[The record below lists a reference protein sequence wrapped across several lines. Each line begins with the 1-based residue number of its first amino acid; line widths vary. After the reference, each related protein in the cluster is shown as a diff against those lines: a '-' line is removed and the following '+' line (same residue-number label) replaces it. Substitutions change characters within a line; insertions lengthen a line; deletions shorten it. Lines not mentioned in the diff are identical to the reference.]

1 MNCRP
6 EDMLVYAVT
15 DRAWLK
21 GESLKDQVEKALKG
35 GATFVQLREKNLDRR
50 LFLEEAAAIKELCDS
65 FHVPFVIND
74 DVEIALA
81 SGADGV
87 HVGQKDMDV
96 KEARRRLG
104 PGKIIGVSC
113 KTVEQAKAAE
123 AGGADY
129 LGVGAMYP
137 TDTKSDT
144 SQVTVETLKAIC
156 RAVDIPVVAIGGIR
170 ADRIQPLKGTGA
182 DGVAVVSAIFGQPD
196 IEAAARRLKETAE
209 MYLGRHRR
217 RKTVLTIAGSDSSGG
232 AGIQADL
239 KTMLAN
245 GVYGMSAITA
255 LTAQNTTGVSGIFP
269 VTPEFLAMQIDS
281 VFSDIRPDAVKIGM
295 VSSGELIRV
304 IAERL
309 SYYKAE
315 NIVVDPVMI
324 STSGSRLLDEDAV
337 GALKE
342 LLLPMA
348 AVATPN
354 IPEAEV
360 LSGICIRSSEDMVRA
375 AEIISREYG
384 CAVLC
389 KGGHRLNDAVG
400 ALKELLLPMAAVA
413 TPNIPEAEVLS
424 GICIRSSEDMV
435 RAAEI
440 ISREYGCAVLCKGG
454 HRLND
459 ANDLLYRDGGFC
471 WFMGRRI
478 DNPNTHGTGCT
489 LSSAIASGL
498 ARGYSLEQAVERAK
512 EYLSGALEAMLDLG
526 SGSGPMDHGFQI
538 P

>member
-35 GATFVQLREKNLDRR
+35 GVTFVQLREKNLDRR

-217 RKTVLTIAGSDSSGG
+217 RKTVLTIA
-232 AGIQADL
+232 
-239 KTMLAN
+239 
-245 GVYGMSAITA
+245 
-255 LTAQNTTGVSGIFP
+255 
-269 VTPEFLAMQIDS
+269 
-281 VFSDIRPDAVKIGM
+281 
-295 VSSGELIRV
+295 
-304 IAERL
+304 
-309 SYYKAE
+309 E

-324 STSGSRLLDEDAV
+324 STSGSRLLDE
-337 GALKE
+337 
-342 LLLPMA
+342 
-348 AVATPN
+348 
-354 IPEAEV
+354 
-360 LSGICIRSSEDMVRA
+360 
-375 AEIISREYG
+375 
-384 CAVLC
+384 
-389 KGGHRLNDAVG
+389 DAVG

>member
-21 GESLKDQVEKALKG
+21 GENLKDQVEKALKG
-35 GATFVQLREKNLDRR
+35 GVTFVQLREKNLDRR

-348 AVATPN
+348 AVVTPN

-360 LSGICIRSSEDMVRA
+360 LSGIRIRSSEDR
-375 AEIISREYG
+375 
-384 CAVLC
+384 
-389 KGGHRLNDAVG
+389 
-400 ALKELLLPMAAVA
+400 
-413 TPNIPEAEVLS
+413 
-424 GICIRSSEDMV
+424 V

-498 ARGYSLEQAVERAK
+498 ARGYGLEQAVESAK

>member
-21 GESLKDQVEKALKG
+21 GENLKDQVEKALKG
-35 GATFVQLREKNLDRR
+35 GVTFVQLREKNLDRR

-196 IEAAARRLKETAE
+196 IEAAARGLRETAE

-217 RKTVLTIAGSDSSGG
+217 RKTALTIAGSDPSGG

-269 VTPEFLAMQIDS
+269 VTPEFLGMQIDS

-295 VSSGELIRV
+295 VSSKELIRV
-304 IAERL
+304 IADRL

-324 STSGSRLLDEDAV
+324 STSGSRLIDEDAV

-348 AVATPN
+348 AVVTPN

-360 LSGICIRSSEDMVRA
+360 LSGIR
-375 AEIISREYG
+375 
-384 CAVLC
+384 
-389 KGGHRLNDAVG
+389 
-400 ALKELLLPMAAVA
+400 
-413 TPNIPEAEVLS
+413 
-424 GICIRSSEDMV
+424 IRSSEDMV

-498 ARGYSLEQAVERAK
+498 ARGYGLEQAVESAK

>member
-35 GATFVQLREKNLDRR
+35 GVTFVQLREKNLDRS
-50 LFLEEAAAIKELCDS
+50 LFLEEASAIKELCAS

-104 PGKIIGVSC
+104 PEKIIGVSC

-170 ADRIQPLKGTGA
+170 ADRIGPLRGTGA

-196 IEAAARRLKETAE
+196 IEAAARRLKETAG

-217 RKTVLTIAGSDSSGG
+217 RKTALTIAGSDPSGG

-348 AVATPN
+348 AVVTPN

-375 AEIISREYG
+375 AE
-384 CAVLC
+384 
-389 KGGHRLNDAVG
+389 
-400 ALKELLLPMAAVA
+400 
-413 TPNIPEAEVLS
+413 T
-424 GICIRSSEDMV
+424 
-435 RAAEI
+435 

-498 ARGYSLEQAVERAK
+498 ARGYGLEQAVEGAK

>member
-35 GATFVQLREKNLDRR
+35 GVTFVQLREKNLDRR
-50 LFLEEAAAIKELCDS
+50 LFLEEAATIKELCDS

-156 RAVDIPVVAIGGIR
+156 RAVDIPVIAIGGIGR
-170 ADRIQPLKGTGA
+170 GNVERLAGSGIC
-182 DGVAVVSAIFGQPD
+182 GVAVVSAIFGQPD

-389 KGGHRLNDAVG
+389 KGGHRLNDA
-400 ALKELLLPMAAVA
+400 
-413 TPNIPEAEVLS
+413 
-424 GICIRSSEDMV
+424 
-435 RAAEI
+435 
-440 ISREYGCAVLCKGG
+440 
-454 HRLND
+454 
-459 ANDLLYRDGGFC
+459 NDLLYRDGGFC

>member
-35 GATFVQLREKNLDRR
+35 GVTFVQLREKNLDRR

-170 ADRIQPLKGTGA
+170 ADRVQPSGRTG
-182 DGVAVVSAIFGQPD
+182 
-196 IEAAARRLKETAE
+196 
-209 MYLGRHRR
+209 
-217 RKTVLTIAGSDSSGG
+217 SS
-232 AGIQADL
+232 L
-239 KTMLAN
+239 
-245 GVYGMSAITA
+245 
-255 LTAQNTTGVSGIFP
+255 
-269 VTPEFLAMQIDS
+269 
-281 VFSDIRPDAVKIGM
+281 
-295 VSSGELIRV
+295 
-304 IAERL
+304 
-309 SYYKAE
+309 
-315 NIVVDPVMI
+315 
-324 STSGSRLLDEDAV
+324 
-337 GALKE
+337 
-342 LLLPMA
+342 
-348 AVATPN
+348 
-354 IPEAEV
+354 
-360 LSGICIRSSEDMVRA
+360 
-375 AEIISREYG
+375 
-384 CAVLC
+384 
-389 KGGHRLNDAVG
+389 
-400 ALKELLLPMAAVA
+400 
-413 TPNIPEAEVLS
+413 
-424 GICIRSSEDMV
+424 
-435 RAAEI
+435 
-440 ISREYGCAVLCKGG
+440 
-454 HRLND
+454 
-459 ANDLLYRDGGFC
+459 
-471 WFMGRRI
+471 
-478 DNPNTHGTGCT
+478 
-489 LSSAIASGL
+489 
-498 ARGYSLEQAVERAK
+498 
-512 EYLSGALEAMLDLG
+512 
-526 SGSGPMDHGFQI
+526 
-538 P
+538 

>member
-35 GATFVQLREKNLDRR
+35 GVTFVQLREKNLDRR

-384 CAVLC
+384 CA
-389 KGGHRLNDAVG
+389 
-400 ALKELLLPMAAVA
+400 
-413 TPNIPEAEVLS
+413 
-424 GICIRSSEDMV
+424 
-435 RAAEI
+435 
-440 ISREYGCAVLCKGG
+440 
-454 HRLND
+454 
-459 ANDLLYRDGGFC
+459 NDLLYRDGGFC

>member
-35 GATFVQLREKNLDRR
+35 GVTFVQLREKNLDRR
-50 LFLEEAAAIKELCDS
+50 LFLEEAATIKELCDS

-324 STSGSRLLDEDAV
+324 STSGSRLLDE
-337 GALKE
+337 
-342 LLLPMA
+342 
-348 AVATPN
+348 
-354 IPEAEV
+354 
-360 LSGICIRSSEDMVRA
+360 
-375 AEIISREYG
+375 
-384 CAVLC
+384 
-389 KGGHRLNDAVG
+389 
-400 ALKELLLPMAAVA
+400 ELLLPMAAVA

>member
-21 GESLKDQVEKALKG
+21 GESLKDQVEKALRG
-35 GATFVQLREKNLDRR
+35 GATFVQLREKNLDRS
-50 LFLEEAAAIKELCDS
+50 LFLEEAAAIKEVCAS

-96 KEARRRLG
+96 REARRRLG
-104 PGKIIGVSC
+104 PGRIIGVSC
-113 KTVEQAKAAE
+113 KTVEQARAAE

-144 SQVTVETLKAIC
+144 SQVTAETLRAIC
-156 RAVDIPVVAIGGIR
+156 EAVEIPVVAIGGIR
-170 ADRIQPLKGTGA
+170 ADRIEPLRGTGA

-196 IEAAARRLKETAE
+196 IEAAARSLKETAE

-217 RKTVLTIAGSDSSGG
+217 RKTALTIAGSDSSGG

-255 LTAQNTTGVSGIFP
+255 LTAQNTLGVSGIFP
-269 VTPEFLAMQIDS
+269 VTPEFLGMQIDS

-295 VSSGELIRV
+295 VSSKELIQV
-304 IAERL
+304 IADRL
-309 SYYKAE
+309 SYHKAA
-315 NIVVDPVMI
+315 NIVADPVMV
-324 STSGSRLLDEDAV
+324 STSGSRLIDEDAV

-348 AVATPN
+348 AVVTPN

-360 LSGICIRSSEDMVRA
+360 LSGIR
-375 AEIISREYG
+375 
-384 CAVLC
+384 
-389 KGGHRLNDAVG
+389 
-400 ALKELLLPMAAVA
+400 
-413 TPNIPEAEVLS
+413 
-424 GICIRSSEDMV
+424 IRSSEDMV

-459 ANDLLYRDGGFC
+459 ANDLLYRDGSFR

-498 ARGYSLEQAVERAK
+498 ARGYGLEEAVERAK

-526 SGSGPMDHGFQI
+526 AGSGPMDHGFRI

>member
-35 GATFVQLREKNLDRR
+35 GVTFVQLREKNLDRR
-50 LFLEEAAAIKELCDS
+50 LFLEEAAAIKELCDLY
-65 FHVPFVIND
+65 HIPFVIND

-81 SGADGV
+81 SGAGGV

-144 SQVTVETLKAIC
+144 SQVTAETLKAIC
-156 RAVDIPVVAIGGIR
+156 QAVDIPVVAIGGIR

-196 IEAAARRLKETAE
+196 IEAAARQLKETAE

-255 LTAQNTTGVSGIFP
+255 LTAQNTTGVSRIFP

-281 VFSDIRPDAVKIGM
+281 VFSDIRPDAVKTGM
-295 VSSGELIRV
+295 AASGELIRV
-304 IAERL
+304 IADRL

-315 NIVVDPVMI
+315 HIVVDPVMI
-324 STSGSRLLDEDAV
+324 STSGSRLINEDAV

-354 IPEAEV
+354 IPEAEA
-360 LSGICIRSSEDMVRA
+360 LSGICIRSSEDMIRA
-375 AEIISREYG
+375 AEIISRQ
-384 CAVLC
+384 
-389 KGGHRLNDAVG
+389 
-400 ALKELLLPMAAVA
+400 
-413 TPNIPEAEVLS
+413 
-424 GICIRSSEDMV
+424 
-435 RAAEI
+435 
-440 ISREYGCAVLCKGG
+440 YGCAVLCKGG

-471 WFMGRRI
+471 WFKGRRI

-526 SGSGPMDHGFQI
+526 SGSGPMDHGFRI

>member
-35 GATFVQLREKNLDRR
+35 GVTFVQLREKNLDRR

-232 AGIQADL
+232 ADL

-389 KGGHRLNDAVG
+389 KGGHRLNDA
-400 ALKELLLPMAAVA
+400 
-413 TPNIPEAEVLS
+413 
-424 GICIRSSEDMV
+424 
-435 RAAEI
+435 
-440 ISREYGCAVLCKGG
+440 
-454 HRLND
+454 
-459 ANDLLYRDGGFC
+459 NDLLYRDGGFC

-498 ARGYSLEQAVERAK
+498 ARGYSLEQAVEKAK

>member
-35 GATFVQLREKNLDRR
+35 GVTFVQLREKNLDRR

-360 LSGICIRSSEDMVRA
+360 LAYLERRRGKLD
-375 AEIISREYG
+375 
-384 CAVLC
+384 
-389 KGGHRLNDAVG
+389 
-400 ALKELLLPMAAVA
+400 
-413 TPNIPEAEVLS
+413 
-424 GICIRSSEDMV
+424 

>member
-35 GATFVQLREKNLDRR
+35 GVTFVQLREKNLDRR
-50 LFLEEAAAIKELCDS
+50 LFLEEAATIKELCDS

-348 AVATPN
+348 AVGTTN

-360 LSGICIRSSEDMVRA
+360 L
-375 AEIISREYG
+375 
-384 CAVLC
+384 
-389 KGGHRLNDAVG
+389 
-400 ALKELLLPMAAVA
+400 
-413 TPNIPEAEVLS
+413 
-424 GICIRSSEDMV
+424 CIRSSEDMV